1 MKKAILTFVIG
12 ISAGYAI
19 SQQVPQYSQYLRNQF
34 MVNPAAAGVYDFVD
48 ITMGGRWQWVGV
60 DDAPRTA
67 YLSGTALLSKKQRA
81 IYNPSLRTSSGIIKN
96 PEIKTGK
103 LKHAIG
109 GQLIADQ
116 YGAFRRLNVA
126 GTYAVHV
133 PLSKNY
139 NLSFGAR
146 LGLSNNSFLSDK
158 AQVLNVVDQSL
169 GYTDNTYTSFY
180 SNQSNKY
187 IMDLG
192 AGFYLYSKKMFF
204 GVSADHL
211 SKDMVEFGSGT
222 ANFNTQMH
230 FNATGGVKF
239 PLNEN
244 LTLMP
249 AVLVKFMNP
258 APVSVEGSVQLEY
271 KEWLWMGVSYRHTD
285 AVIGMVG
292 LNISNRFKFGYSYDF
307 SISRFNDYSAGG
319 HEIVLGLMLGR

>member
-258 APVSVEGSVQLEY
+258 APVSLEGSVLLEY